1 MTADDI
7 AALKQML
14 ARIEGKLDQ
23 VLDLGL
29 MDAEP
34 AEPEQE
40 ADDDDDDDFPA
51 HDLLDTSAAA
61 ERFGIP
67 RDRLTRWARETDGHP
82 DAIGK
87 KVGGRWMISVTR
99 IRALKL

>member
-1 MTADDI
+1 MSERLD
-7 AALKQML
+7 
-14 ARIEGKLDQ
+14 RIEGKLDQ

-34 AEPEQE
+34 AGPELE
-40 ADDDDDDDFPA
+40 AADDFAA
-51 HDLLDTSAAA
+51 HDLVDTATAA

-67 RDRLTRWARETDGHP
+67 RDRLARWCRETEGRP
-82 DAIGK
+82 GAIGVK
-87 KVGGRWMISVTR
+87 QGGRWQVSISR